1 MKQSTV
7 TTSAINIRKTWK
19 KISRAR
25 REELKSFAFDLL
37 LELYDNELQYTDELY
52 AETPWA
58 DDVKAFLCYNA
69 NKALMNLGYEP
80 LFPAEM
86 AEVNPAILAALSPN
100 ADENHDFFSGSGSS
114 YVMGKAVETEDE
126 DWNFWGVIFK
136 NITTRC
142 REIIPAK

>member
-7 TTSAINIRKTWK
+7 ITSAINIRKTWK
-19 KISRAR
+19 RSRAQ

-100 ADENHDFFSGSGSS
+100 ADENHDFFP
-114 YVMGKAVETEDE
+114 VQALHM
-126 DWNFWGVIFK
+126 
-136 NITTRC
+136 
-142 REIIPAK
+142 

>member
-1 MKQSTV
+1 ME
-7 TTSAINIRKTWK
+7 
-19 KISRAR
+19 KISLGQ

-37 LELYDNELQYTDELY
+37 LELFDNELQYTDELY

-86 AEVNPAILAALSPN
+86 AEVESGDPSPRFRRMPMKITISFRFRLLLC
-100 ADENHDFFSGSGSS
+100 DGESG
-114 YVMGKAVETEDE
+114 
-126 DWNFWGVIFK
+126 
-136 NITTRC
+136 
-142 REIIPAK
+142 

>member
-1 MKQSTV
+1 M
-7 TTSAINIRKTWK
+7 
-19 KISRAR
+19 
-25 REELKSFAFDLL
+25 KSFAFDLL

-114 YVMGKAVETEDE
+114 YVMGKRLKQKMKTGISE
-126 DWNFWGVIFK
+126 GVIFK
-136 NITTRC
+136 NITTRS

>member
-7 TTSAINIRKTWK
+7 TTSAINIRKPRK
-19 KISRAR
+19 DLRAR

-69 NKALMNLGYEP
+69 NKALMNLATNRY
-80 LFPAEM
+80 FPQKWRSESGNPRRAFAE
-86 AEVNPAILAALSPN
+86 
-100 ADENHDFFSGSGSS
+100 
-114 YVMGKAVETEDE
+114 
-126 DWNFWGVIFK
+126 
-136 NITTRC
+136 C
-142 REIIPAK
+142 R

>member
-19 KISRAR
+19 NLLAQ

-58 DDVKAFLCYNA
+58 DDVKAFS
-69 NKALMNLGYEP
+69 
-80 LFPAEM
+80 
-86 AEVNPAILAALSPN
+86 V
-100 ADENHDFFSGSGSS
+100 
-114 YVMGKAVETEDE
+114 
-126 DWNFWGVIFK
+126 
-136 NITTRC
+136 TTPIR
-142 REIIPAK
+142 R

>member
-1 MKQSTV
+1 ME
-7 TTSAINIRKTWK
+7 
-19 KISRAR
+19 KISLGQ

-37 LELYDNELQYTDELY
+37 LELYDNELQYSDELY

-100 ADENHDFFSGSGSS
+100 ADENHDFFSGSRIG
-114 YVMGKAVETEDE
+114 
-126 DWNFWGVIFK
+126 N
-136 NITTRC
+136 
-142 REIIPAK
+142 